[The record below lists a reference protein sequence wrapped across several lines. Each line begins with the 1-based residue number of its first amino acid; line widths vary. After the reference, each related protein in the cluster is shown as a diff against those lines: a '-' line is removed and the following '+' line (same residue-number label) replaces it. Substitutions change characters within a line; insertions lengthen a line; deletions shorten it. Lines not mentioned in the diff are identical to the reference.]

1 MLCLKQL
8 YKGKSGESFFY
19 KNNFYCF
26 CCFMDVFVIVERFTQ
41 NMINSGL
48 FRLYIASGFF
58 ATSVFFVINAE
69 LFSPLEMILGVI
81 GVTIALKGITNL
93 MLSMI
98 ILLFSLDNKKS
109 ELDFNYQSER
119 IETLLSELQVNSSK
133 TDNTK

>member
-1 MLCLKQL
+1 ML
-8 YKGKSGESFFY
+8 
-19 KNNFYCF
+19 
-26 CCFMDVFVIVERFTQ
+26 VERFTQ

-109 ELDFNYQSER
+109 EMEFTYQSER
-119 IETLLSELQVNSSK
+119 IDSLLSELKIS
-133 TDNTK
+133 TNTTENPK

>member
-1 MLCLKQL
+1 M
-8 YKGKSGESFFY
+8 
-19 KNNFYCF
+19 
-26 CCFMDVFVIVERFTQ
+26 IVERFTQ

-109 ELDFNYQSER
+109 EMEFTYQSER
-119 IETLLSELQVNSSK
+119 IDSLLSELKISTNITENPK
-133 TDNTK
+133 

>member
-1 MLCLKQL
+1 
-8 YKGKSGESFFY
+8 
-19 KNNFYCF
+19 
-26 CCFMDVFVIVERFTQ
+26 MDVFVIVERFTQ

-109 ELDFNYQSER
+109 EMEFTYQSER
-119 IETLLSELQVNSSK
+119 I
-133 TDNTK
+133 D

>member
-1 MLCLKQL
+1 M
-8 YKGKSGESFFY
+8 
-19 KNNFYCF
+19 
-26 CCFMDVFVIVERFTQ
+26 IIERFTQ

-109 ELDFNYQSER
+109 EMDFNYQSER
-119 IETLLSELQVNSSK
+119 IDSLLNELKISSSTDKSSK
-133 TDNTK
+133 

>member
-1 MLCLKQL
+1 
-8 YKGKSGESFFY
+8 
-19 KNNFYCF
+19 
-26 CCFMDVFVIVERFTQ
+26 MDVFVLVERFTQ

-109 ELDFNYQSER
+109 EMEFTYQSER
-119 IETLLSELQVNSSK
+119 IDSLLSELKIS
-133 TDNTK
+133 TNTTENPK

>member
-1 MLCLKQL
+1 M
-8 YKGKSGESFFY
+8 
-19 KNNFYCF
+19 
-26 CCFMDVFVIVERFTQ
+26 IVERFTQ

-98 ILLFSLDNKKS
+98 ILLFSLDNKES
-109 ELDFNYQSER
+109 EMDFKYQSER
-119 IETLLSELQVNSSK
+119 IDSLLNELQISSSTAKSSK
-133 TDNTK
+133 

>member
-1 MLCLKQL
+1 
-8 YKGKSGESFFY
+8 
-19 KNNFYCF
+19 
-26 CCFMDVFVIVERFTQ
+26 MDVFVIVERFTQ

-109 ELDFNYQSER
+109 EMEFTYQSER
-119 IETLLSELQVNSSK
+119 IDSLLSELIISTNITENPK
-133 TDNTK
+133 

>member
-1 MLCLKQL
+1 M
-8 YKGKSGESFFY
+8 
-19 KNNFYCF
+19 
-26 CCFMDVFVIVERFTQ
+26 IVERFTQ

-109 ELDFNYQSER
+109 ELEFNYQSER
-119 IETLLSELQVNSSK
+119 IDSLLSELKISA
-133 TDNTK
+133 NTTENPK

>member
-1 MLCLKQL
+1 
-8 YKGKSGESFFY
+8 
-19 KNNFYCF
+19 
-26 CCFMDVFVIVERFTQ
+26 MDVFVIVERFTQ

-109 ELDFNYQSER
+109 EMEFNYQSER
-119 IETLLSELQVNSSK
+119 IDSLLSELQVSSNTSKSSK
-133 TDNTK
+133 

>member
-1 MLCLKQL
+1 
-8 YKGKSGESFFY
+8 
-19 KNNFYCF
+19 
-26 CCFMDVFVIVERFTQ
+26 MDVFVIVERFTQ

-98 ILLFSLDNKKS
+98 ILLFSLDNKES
-109 ELDFNYQSER
+109 EMDFKYQSER
-119 IETLLSELQVNSSK
+119 IDSLLNELQISSSTAKSSK
-133 TDNTK
+133 

>member
-1 MLCLKQL
+1 
-8 YKGKSGESFFY
+8 
-19 KNNFYCF
+19 
-26 CCFMDVFVIVERFTQ
+26 MDVFVIVERFTQ

-109 ELDFNYQSER
+109 ELEFNYQSER
-119 IETLLSELQVNSSK
+119 IDSLLSELKISA
-133 TDNTK
+133 NTTENPK

>member
-1 MLCLKQL
+1 
-8 YKGKSGESFFY
+8 
-19 KNNFYCF
+19 
-26 CCFMDVFVIVERFTQ
+26 MDVFVIVERFTQ

-109 ELDFNYQSER
+109 EMEFTYQSER
-119 IETLLSELQVNSSK
+119 IDSLLSELKISTNITENPK
-133 TDNTK
+133 